1 MRRSFLAGRLGLA
14 LFLSS
19 AGGVLAAP
27 TSAPMADPLPESM
40 TIETGQDGGRRITL
54 PIHIDGKGPFEFIV
68 DTGAERT
75 VISRELAA
83 KLALAPNDPVSIN
96 SLSGISQVDTVT
108 IPHLSYGHGELP
120 AVQAPVFAEANLG
133 AAGLLGLDGLSS
145 KRLTIDFRKQKME
158 ISHSSEP
165 VELDHGDAIIVRG
178 RSRFGQLILVDSEAN
193 GEKINVILDTGT
205 DQSIGN
211 LALLRK
217 LTRKRKIDSLKPVAI
232 TSVTGETVIGGWNV
246 IREVRV
252 GGFTVNNLAVAFT
265 DASPFE
271 QLGLNNKP
279 ALLLGMD
286 VLRRFDR
293 VSVDF
298 GRKKVYFLLP
308 DGADA
313 LPEVRLARRETAIT
327 P

>member
-1 MRRSFLAGRLGLA
+1 MRRSFLAGSLGLA
-14 LFLSS
+14 LSLAVVGSS
-19 AGGVLAAP
+19 VAAP
-27 TSAPMADPLPESM
+27 TAQPMPDPLADSM
-40 TIETGQDGGRRITL
+40 TIETGQDRGSRITL

-83 KLALAPNDPVSIN
+83 KLALQPNEPVRIN

-108 IPHLSYGHGELP
+108 IPRLSYGHGEMP
-120 AVQAPVFAEANLG
+120 MVQAPVFAEANLG
-133 AAGLLGLDGLSS
+133 AAGLLGLDGLGS
-145 KRLTIDFRKQKME
+145 KRLTIDFRKKKME
-158 ISHSSEP
+158 ISHSREP
-165 VELDHGDAIIVRG
+165 VEVDYGDAIVVRA
-178 RSRFGQLILVDSEAN
+178 RSRFGQLILVDSQAN

-217 LTRKRKIDSLKPVAI
+217 LTKKRKIDALRPVEI
-232 TSVTGETVIGGWNV
+232 TSVTGETIVGGWNV
-246 IREVRV
+246 IRNVRV
-252 GGFTVNNLAVAFT
+252 GGFSLNNLAVAFT

-271 QLGLNNKP
+271 QLELHEKP

-293 VSVDF
+293 VAVDF

-313 LPEVRLARRETAIT
+313 QPEVRLAQREAAMT